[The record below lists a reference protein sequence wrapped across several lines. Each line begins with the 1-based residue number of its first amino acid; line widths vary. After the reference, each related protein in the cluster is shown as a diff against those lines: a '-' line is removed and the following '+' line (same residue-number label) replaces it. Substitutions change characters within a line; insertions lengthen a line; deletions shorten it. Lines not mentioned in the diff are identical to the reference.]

1 MTDTIDVA
9 ALVERLRDPV
19 AEAIRGD
26 GSDFADGPWE
36 TLPEKNK
43 HGWRGDADRALAV
56 VKDYLTPALQSQA
69 DALAEARRERPEWVA
84 DFLNRRTEVENW
96 LRAPAQ
102 TQRKG
107 RPVPPSPTP
116 EEMEQWA
123 NRLGVP
129 TEVSAYSAQPRSP
142 VDQLRD
148 AVEAA
153 GGTVAYAPGGFVV
166 HFAEL
171 LTRATTAEASLATM
185 REALRGNWHGVFL
198 DGRNEH
204 GSHVLMLPER
214 SIELEQGSNGDFLK
228 QDAERII
235 AEAERLGFEV
245 GHAVVVTFTE
255 QNDDDLGGYYEFSTV
270 SLAMTE
276 LMYGSTDEQREINR
290 ALGGINA
297 E

>member
-9 ALVERLRDPV
+9 ALVAELLDTRPLHSVSDGKASLESIAEYLRKSYEV
-19 AEAIRGD
+19 RHKAA
-26 GSDFADGPWE
+26 
-36 TLPEKNK
+36 T
-43 HGWRGDADRALAV
+43 
-56 VKDYLTPALQSQA
+56 ALQAQA
-69 DALAEARRERPEWVA
+69 DALAEARREVAQGIGNAKHTIMREEWVA